1 MAGQVSRPV
10 LLRADR
16 GHLQAALASFS
27 GLPGNAWLGGQ
38 PPRSKGVLPSTWPR
52 VRGLPPNQVIDVLAA
67 SAPNHCIDSWGFAA
81 RTFSALLAGD
91 AHSARHL
98 AYYAQLRAA
107 LSILANVGVGVFN
120 RINFVVDARG
130 GIHRLDPNGDQ
141 LGTHLAV
148 WSTLKEWAG
157 QPNTARSFLDMV
169 RIKGSSLKDL
179 IELLWPGKSVSAVA
193 TSLVASWGVDLKRGK
208 SEHTFR
214 NESSYSSQLLNP
226 VGAPTEQI
234 LSFVDGAWRHLEPTG
249 GGSFDSIDRYIL
261 RSIFQTQHFS
271 MTGNRN
277 YATGPIDS
285 RYLHLPDAIRS
296 IASRDFLVGAVEVD
310 SPDLFARAASRTG
323 GALEMAAR
331 AVLLCR
337 LCTAFTHTNFTQAG
351 VSLARGALR
360 PWLDELAVM
369 RGFWP
374 VAAPLQDPM
383 ELWADV
389 ELALMDLAASR
400 NPAPACLND
409 WMVRNAKG
417 LPVLAEAERVGVWS
431 LAS

>member
-1 MAGQVSRPV
+1 
-10 LLRADR
+10 
-16 GHLQAALASFS
+16 
-27 GLPGNAWLGGQ
+27 
-38 PPRSKGVLPSTWPR
+38 
-52 VRGLPPNQVIDVLAA
+52 VIDVLAA

-120 RINFVVDARG
+120 RINFVVDSG
-130 GIHRLDPNGDQ
+130 GAIHRLDPNGDQ

-148 WSTLKEWAG
+148 WSALKEWASA
-157 QPNTARSFLDMV
+157 PNTARSFLDMV
-169 RIKGSSLKDL
+169 RIKGTSLKDL
-179 IELLWPGKSVSAVA
+179 IELLWPGVAVSAVS
-193 TSLVASWGVDLKRGK
+193 TKLVASWGVDLKRGK
-208 SEHTFR
+208 NEHAFR

-226 VGAPTEQI
+226 ISATPEEMLG
-234 LSFVDGAWRHLEPTG
+234 FVDATWRHLEPSG
-249 GGSFDSIDRYIL
+249 GGSFDSIDRHLL
-261 RSIFQTQHFS
+261 RSLFQTQHFS
-271 MTGNRN
+271 MSGDRD
-277 YATGPIDS
+277 YALGPIS
-285 RYLHLPDAIRS
+285 ARYALLPDAIRA
-296 IASRDFLVGAVEVD
+296 IASRDFLVGAAEGAE
-310 SPDLFARAASRTG
+310 PDLFARAANPSG

-337 LCTAFTHTNFTQAG
+337 LCTAFTHTNFTEAG

-360 PWLDELAVM
+360 PWLDELAVL

-374 VAAPLQDPM
+374 PASPLEDPL

-400 NPAPACLND
+400 TPAPTCLND